1 LSMHEGF
8 QVEDHIPYGID
19 GLGGQFP
26 LDLEFQGVVE
36 RPLGPLWVET
46 SGEVE
51 DGTSGTGDWDAFDL
65 GAMVRREVARVV
77 YDGDPTNSAGRG
89 PAPAHMHLGGR
100 EAR

>member
-1 LSMHEGF
+1 VLE
-8 QVEDHIPYGID
+8 QLD
-19 GLGGQFP
+19 GHAAQQLQGDQLAG
-26 LDLEFQGVVE
+26 QGVVE

-46 SGEVE
+46 SGEIE
-51 DGTSGTGDWDAFDL
+51 DGTSGTSDWDAFDL